1 MEPPMMLRSYVTGSW
16 TSPSAEGAPL
26 LDAVTGEQVAT
37 ISSAGIDMRAALEYG
52 RAVGGPA
59 LRELT
64 FHQRAAILKSVGLL
78 LREHRPELYTLS
90 ARTGATLP
98 DSKFDVDGG
107 IGVLASYASK
117 GRRELPD
124 DTILLDGG
132 YEPLG
137 RGGQFIG
144 QHIFTPLCGVAVQVN
159 AFNFP
164 VWGPLEKFAP
174 AFLAGVPSLV
184 KPASSTAYVTARLVE
199 LIVASGLLPA
209 GSLQLIC
216 GSAGDLLDHLTDQD
230 LLSFTGSASTAARLR
245 THPVVV
251 ARSVRFNAE
260 ADSLNCSILGPDA
273 VPGTPEF
280 DLYVRQLVTEMTVK
294 AGQKCT
300 AIRRALVPEQALGA
314 VAEAASA
321 QLADV
326 VVGHPADE
334 TVRMGAL
341 ASLGQREEV
350 RRSLKA
356 LLAAGTA
363 VFGDPE
369 HVEVVGADAERG
381 AFMSPVLIRADDP
394 GRPEPHEVEAFGPV
408 ATLIGY
414 RGTADAIALAARGL
428 GSLAGSVVTSDP
440 DFARDVVLGIA
451 PWHGRLLVLDSD
463 DAAESTG
470 HGSPLPMLVHGGPGR
485 AGGGEELGGIRA
497 VTHHMQ
503 RTAVQ
508 ASPRMLTKITGQWVP
523 GSERTIDGTHPFR
536 KPLSQLRIGD
546 AIVAGPRTVT
556 AADIAHFAE
565 FTGDTFY
572 AHTDAEAAARNPFFD
587 GIVAHGYLVLS
598 LAAGLFVDP
607 DPGPV
612 LANYGLDNLRFLT
625 PVYPGDELTVTLTCK
640 TISPRGDSE
649 HGEVRWDADVTKQ
662 DGSSVAKY
670 DVLTMVANQWP

>member
-1 MEPPMMLRSYVTGSW
+1 MEPPMMLRSYVTGYW
-16 TSPSAEGAPL
+16 ASPSDEGAPL

-52 RAVGGPA
+52 RAVGGRG

-64 FHQRAAILKSVGLL
+64 FHQRAAILKSAGLL
-78 LREHRPELYTLS
+78 LREHRPELYALS

-124 DTILLDGG
+124 DTILLDGN

-137 RGGQFIG
+137 RGGQFGG
-144 QHIFTPLCGVAVQVN
+144 QHIFTPLRGVAVQVN

-280 DLYVRQLVTEMTVK
+280 DLYVGQLVTEMTVK

-300 AIRRALVPEQALGA
+300 AIRRALVPEAALAA

-321 QLADV
+321 QLAEV
-326 VVGHPADE
+326 VVGNPADE

-350 RRSLKA
+350 RRSVKA

-381 AFMSPVLIRADDP
+381 AFMSPVLIRADGA

-414 RGTADAIALAARGL
+414 RDTADAIALAARGL

-451 PWHGRLLVLDSD
+451 PWHGRLLVLDAD

-485 AGGGEELGGIRA
+485 AGGGEELGGLRA

-508 ASPRMLTKITGQWVP
+508 ASPRVLAKITGQWVP

-546 AIVAGPRTVT
+546 AVVAGPRTVT

-640 TISPRGDSE
+640 AITPRGDSE